1 MIQIFDRILA
11 ENVKQR
17 TFYESQKKTTYVFAK
32 L

>member
-17 TFYESQKKTTYVFAK
+17 TFYESQKKKNLRFR
-32 L
+32 

>member
-11 ENVKQR
+11 ENV
-17 TFYESQKKTTYVFAK
+17 TFYESQKKTTYVFAQ